1 LKKIT
6 NIIVFLFFISLITPT
21 IKSVFEEDTAIE
33 SIYEIEKSEK
43 ENEKSEKENEKEN
56 EKEIELCD
64 KILIASNYDFKA
76 LILNEFSID
85 FHFLEKHNTQFQ
97 EIFSPPPEL
106 I

>member
-43 ENEKSEKENEKEN
+43 ENEKSEEKEVEKN
-56 EKEIELCD
+56 EFEMFD
-64 KILIASNYDFKA
+64 KILIASNYDFKT